1 MTTTSPF
8 QIKRVY
14 EPVSPADGARY
25 LVDRLWPRGLN
36 KTSLMLTAWL
46 TEVTPSPSLRREY
59 HRHVVLWPEFQQ
71 RYRDELQAKPSVLLT
86 LMDGASAG
94 PVTLLYASRDLECNH
109 AVVLKAFLDS
119 QWAAQAT
126 QRPTT

>member
-59 HRHVVLWPEFQQ
+59 HRHVVLWPEFQ
-71 RYRDELQAKPSVLLT
+71 PSP
-86 LMDGASAG
+86 A
-94 PVTLLYASRDLECNH
+94 YC
-109 AVVLKAFLDS
+109 
-119 QWAAQAT
+119 
-126 QRPTT
+126 